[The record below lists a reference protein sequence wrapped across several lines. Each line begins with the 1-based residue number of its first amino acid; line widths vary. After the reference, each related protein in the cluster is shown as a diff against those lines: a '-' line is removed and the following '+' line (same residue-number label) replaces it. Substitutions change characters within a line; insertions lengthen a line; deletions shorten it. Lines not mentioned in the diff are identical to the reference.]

1 MNFKSIIISS
11 VLLMSAPSLFASSCT
26 ATTTSNIAVVDM
38 HTLLEKSP
46 QVETMRT
53 DLEKQFASEHDSLAK
68 AQESLQAKAKK
79 LDTDSSVMTKTAL
92 DKAKSDLST
101 EQQSLQARQ
110 MKFQQAVYAAQD
122 KAMQKIL
129 DKVTSIVASIAKSKH
144 FDLVVPK
151 NSTIYAVEGSDI
163 TTMVQAQ
170 LTK

>member
-1 MNFKSIIISS
+1 
-11 VLLMSAPSLFASSCT
+11 
-26 ATTTSNIAVVDM
+26 
-38 HTLLEKSP
+38 
-46 QVETMRT
+46 
-53 DLEKQFASEHDSLAK
+53 
-68 AQESLQAKAKK
+68 
-79 LDTDSSVMTKTAL
+79 MTKTAL
-92 DKAKSDLST
+92 DKAKSDLSS

-129 DKVTSIVASIAKSKH
+129 DKVTSVVASIAKSKH
-144 FDLVVPK
+144 YDLVVPK

>member
-11 VLLMSAPSLFASSCT
+11 VLLMSAPSLFASS
-26 ATTTSNIAVVDM
+26 TTTSASNIAVVDM

-79 LDTDSSVMTKTAL
+79 LDADSSVMTKTAL
-92 DKAKSDLST
+92 DKAKSDLSS